1 MKKLRV
7 LYVIGSMGDGRAG
20 TEKNLLTI
28 ITHLDKSTFEP
39 LLVTLQ
45 DCDYFRS
52 GKFVCETH
60 CWHLQRMFT
69 LDMFAKRKTLAA
81 HIRDRGVDIV
91 QTFFVEGHLVGG
103 GAARLAGVP
112 AIISSRRNLGYSYG
126 FKERLYLKIANRYP
140 KRWLANSEAV
150 AEKISRIE
158 GIAKEQFDVIYN
170 GVELKAALPEE
181 QHLKQTIVMVANL
194 RPVKSIPTLIQA
206 AGEVVKEFPQARFR
220 IIGEGPDRHGLQ
232 AQITDAGLHSNFEMP
247 GSTSDVHAG
256 IANATMGVLTSTSEG
271 FSNSLLEY
279 MRAGMP
285 VIATK
290 VGGNSE
296 VVQEGVTGYLIEAGD
311 HGTLA
316 ERILELLRNPQ
327 RATVMGAA
335 GRKLVED
342 KFSLSAM
349 VRSHEDYYRNIAGAA
364 SHQVGG

>member
-28 ITHLDKSTFEP
+28 ITHLDKSTFKP
-39 LLVTLQ
+39 LLITLQ

-60 CWHLQRMFT
+60 CWHLERMFT
-69 LDMFAKRKTLAA
+69 IDMFAKRKTLAA
-81 HIRDRGVDIV
+81 YIRERAVDIV

-103 GAARLAGVP
+103 GAAQLAGVQ
-112 AIISSRRNLGYSYG
+112 AIISSRRNLGYAYG
-126 FKERLYLKIANRYP
+126 FKEKLYLKVANRYP

-158 GIAKEQFDVIYN
+158 GIERKRFDVIYN
-170 GVELKAALPEE
+170 GVELKAVLPRD

-194 RPVKSIPTLIQA
+194 RPVKSIPTLIRA
-206 AGEVVKEFPQARFR
+206 AAEVVKEFPQARFR

-232 AQITDAGLHSNFEMP
+232 GQITEAGLHSNFEMP

-279 MRAGMP
+279 MRAGLP
-285 VIATK
+285 VIATR

-296 VVQEGVTGYLIEAGD
+296 VVQEGVTGYLIAAGD
-311 HGTLA
+311 HRQLA
-316 ERILELLRNPQ
+316 ERIVELLRNPQ
-327 RATVMGAA
+327 EAAVMGAA
-335 GRKLVED
+335 GRRLVED

-349 VRSHEDYYRNIAGAA
+349 VRNHEDYYRKLTGEVKQ
-364 SHQVGG
+364 QVDG

>member
-7 LYVIGSMGDGRAG
+7 LYIIGSMGDGRAG

-39 LLVTLQ
+39 LLITLQ

-60 CWHLQRMFT
+60 CWHLERMFT
-69 LDMFAKRKTLAA
+69 IDMFAKRKKLADF
-81 HIRDRGVDIV
+81 IRERTVDVV

-103 GAARLAGVP
+103 GAARMAGVQ

-126 FKERLYLKIANRYP
+126 LKERLYLRIANRYP

-150 AEKISRIE
+150 TEKISRIE
-158 GIAKEQFDVIYN
+158 GIKSELFDVIYN
-170 GVELKAALPEE
+170 GVELKAVLPAQ

-206 AGEVVKEFPQARFR
+206 AVEVVKEFPQARFR
-220 IIGEGPDRHGLQ
+220 IVGEGPDRHSLQ
-232 AQITDAGLHSNFEMP
+232 AQISEAGLHSNFEMP
-247 GSTSDVHAG
+247 GSTNDVHAA

-279 MRAGMP
+279 MRAGLP

-296 VVQEGVTGYLIEAGD
+296 VVREGVTGYLIEAGD
-311 HGTLA
+311 HRKLA

-327 RATVMGAA
+327 SAMVMGAA

-349 VRSHEDYYRNIAGAA
+349 VQGHEDYYRKIASAA
-364 SHQVGG
+364 GSQFGD

>member
-39 LLVTLQ
+39 LLITLQ

-60 CWHLQRMFT
+60 CWHLERMFT
-69 LDMFAKRKTLAA
+69 IDMFAKRKKLAEY
-81 HIRDRGVDIV
+81 IRERAVDVV

-103 GAARLAGVP
+103 GAARMAGVQSV
-112 AIISSRRNLGYSYG
+112 ISSRRNLGYSYG
-126 FKERLYLKIANRYP
+126 FKERLFLKIGNRYP

-150 AEKISRIE
+150 AEKIAKIE
-158 GIAKEQFDVIYN
+158 GIKRELFDVIYN
-170 GVELKAALPEE
+170 GVELKAALPAD

-220 IIGEGPDRHGLQ
+220 IIGEGPDRHALQ
-232 AQITDAGLHSNFEMP
+232 AQITEAGMHSNFELP
-247 GSTSDVHAG
+247 GSTIDVHAG

-279 MRAGMP
+279 MRAGLP
-285 VIATK
+285 VIATR

-296 VVQEGVTGYLIEAGD
+296 VVREGETGYLIEAGD
-311 HGTLA
+311 HLKLA

-327 RATVMGAA
+327 RATAMGAA
-335 GRKLVED
+335 GRKLIED
-342 KFSLSAM
+342 KFTLSAM
-349 VRSHEDYYRNIAGAA
+349 VRSHEDYYRKTAGAA
-364 SHQVGG
+364 GLKLDA